1 MSQPVPIEKKV
12 LILGGTPDAG
22 YVADELV
29 SLGYQIAWVCAE
41 SAPADGATRPAAAP
55 AEAAPTDAL
64 AVYEGYTLTG
74 LAGHVGG
81 FVARLSGDGGPLE
94 LGAAALVVATGNE
107 RYLPKEYGLSLS
119 SNVLTVA
126 QVQRQL
132 DAPRVTGAALP
143 YRNQRMV
150 VLLDQAGE
158 TSKETATEALEL
170 ALRIRQQW
178 HAEVT
183 VLYRN
188 LKIDTYN
195 LELLTRQ
202 MRDEGVVFSRY
213 EALQVNPQEEEVGLA
228 YEEGE
233 LLADSLILPEQV
245 RPRSDTP
252 DMAAL
257 LNVHVGQDGY
267 FQDVNIRQYRPGLS
281 NRQGIFFAGR
291 CHLDGSP
298 VEVKADAAHAAA
310 NVDALLG
317 PGLLQAEEIIA
328 HVDSAKCVRCLT
340 CVRSCPHAA
349 VEIADYEDVV
359 AARVV
364 DLACRGCGACVANCP
379 VRAIELVGQAMP
391 AWMQTP

>member
-12 LILGGTPDAG
+12 LILGDAPDAG

-29 SLGYQIAWVCAE
+29 RLGYQVAWVCAE
-41 SAPADGATRPAAAP
+41 SAPRPAAP
-55 AEAAPTDAL
+55 AEPALAEPALPQAL
-64 AVYEGYTLTG
+64 AVYEGYTLTS

-81 FVARLSGDGGPLE
+81 FVARFAGDGGSLE

-107 RYLPKEYGLSLS
+107 RYLPQEYGLPLS
-119 SNVLTVA
+119 SHVLTVA

-132 DAPRVTGAALP
+132 DAPRVTGAARP

-150 VLLDQAGE
+150 ILLDLAGE

-170 ALRIRQQW
+170 ALCIRQQW
-178 HAEVT
+178 HAEVD
-183 VLYRN
+183 VFYRN
-188 LKIDTYN
+188 LKVDTYN
-195 LELLTRQ
+195 LERLTRQ
-202 MRDEGVVFSRY
+202 MRDDGIVFCRYDALQMAQQEEGV
-213 EALQVNPQEEEVGLA
+213 ALA

-233 LLADSLILPEQV
+233 LRADLLILPEQV

-252 DMAAL
+252 ELAAL
-257 LNVHVGQDGY
+257 LNVHVGEDGY

-281 NRQGIFFAGR
+281 NRRGIFFAGR
-291 CHLDGSP
+291 CHLDGGP
-298 VEVKADAAHAAA
+298 AEVRADAAHAAA

-317 PGLLQAEEIIA
+317 AGYLQPEEIIA

-349 VEIADYEDVV
+349 VEIADHENAV

-379 VRAIELVGQAMP
+379 VRAIELV
-391 AWMQTP
+391 

>member
-12 LILGGTPDAG
+12 LILGDSPDAG

-29 SLGYQIAWVCAE
+29 SLGYQVAWVCAE
-41 SAPADGATRPAAAP
+41 SAPANGATRP
-55 AEAAPTDAL
+55 TAL
-64 AVYEGYTLTG
+64 MVYEGYTLTG
-74 LAGHVGG
+74 LTGHVGG
-81 FVARLSGDGGPLE
+81 FVARFAGDGGPLE

-107 RYLPKEYGLSLS
+107 RYLPPAYGLSLS
-119 SNVLTVA
+119 SHVLTVA

-132 DAPRVTGAALP
+132 EAPRVTGAALP
-143 YRNQRMV
+143 YRNQRMAI
-150 VLLDQAGE
+150 LLDLAGE

-170 ALRIRQQW
+170 ALRIREQW

-188 LKIDTYN
+188 LKVDTYN
-195 LELLTRQ
+195 LERLTRQ
-202 MRDEGVVFSRY
+202 MRDQGVVFGRY
-213 EALQVNPQEEEVGLA
+213 ENLQVDPQDEGVDLV
-228 YEEGE
+228 YEEGQ
-233 LLADSLILPEQV
+233 LHADLLILPEQV

-252 DMAAL
+252 ELAAL
-257 LNVHVGQDGY
+257 LSIHVGADGY

-281 NRQGIFFAGR
+281 NRKGIFLAGR

-298 VEVKADAAHAAA
+298 VEVRADAAHAAA

-317 PGLLQAEEIIA
+317 AGYLQPEEIIA
-328 HVDSAKCVRCLT
+328 HVDSTKCVRCLT

-349 VEIADYEDVV
+349 VEIADYEEVV
-359 AARVV
+359 AACVV